1 MITHTSKLTNSTI
14 GSSHWFNSL
23 IATMKDAAT
32 YAEKADADP
41 EKVRKYA
48 RQSLDAANELLRNR
62 LLLTYVSAH

>member
-1 MITHTSKLTNSTI
+1 MKKHTSKLTNSTI

-23 IATMKDAAT
+23 IATMKDAAI

-48 RQSLDAANELLRNR
+48 QQSLEAANELLKNR
-62 LLLTYVSAH
+62 ALLTYISAH